1 MAGKG
6 YGGLPSEN
14 TRYESSK
21 IVVVPV
27 PYDETSTYGKG
38 ADKGPSALIEA
49 STHMELYDIETD
61 SEVYKFGIATD
72 LPVKEKSSPDA
83 MVDATQKRVAEH
95 LKNGKF
101 VVLIGGEHSVSV
113 GSVWAHK
120 EHFEDF
126 SVLQFDAH
134 SDLRDSFEGT
144 KFNHACALAR
154 IKERCPIV
162 QVGIRSMAVEELD
175 NMDKSRV
182 FFAEDIYNRK
192 DWMDEV
198 VSKLSKNVYIT
209 VDLDFF
215 DPSIMPST
223 GTPEPGGLYWYDA
236 VELIK
241 KVNAKCNIVGCDVV
255 ELCPTKGN
263 WGPDFMAAK
272 LIYKI
277 LSYKFGGKK

>member
-1 MAGKG
+1 MTGKG
-6 YGGLPSEN
+6 YGGLPEEY
-14 TRYESSK
+14 TKYESSK

-49 STHMELYDIETD
+49 SAHMELYDTETD
-61 SEVYKFGIATD
+61 SEVYTLGIATD

-95 LKNGKF
+95 LKKGKF

-113 GSVWAHK
+113 GSVWAHS
-120 EHFEDF
+120 EHFKDF

-134 SDLRDSFEGT
+134 SDLRESFEGT
-144 KFNHACALAR
+144 KFNHACAMAR
-154 IKERCPIV
+154 IKEKCPIV
-162 QVGIRSMAVEELD
+162 QVGIRSMAAEELE

-192 DWMDEV
+192 DWMDEA

-209 VDLDFF
+209 IDLDFF

-223 GTPEPGGLYWYDA
+223 GTPEPGGLFWYDA

-241 KVNAKCNIVGCDVV
+241 KVSAKCNIVGCDVV
-255 ELCPTKGN
+255 ELCPNKDN
-263 WGPDFMAAK
+263 WAPDFLASK